1 MLKTRMAVQEEMALS
16 PQQPLTRQR
25 VRRIPGFMLTTG
37 NVPEPT
43 TGNVPEPRIIE
54 NIRIGAIN
62 VATRRDKEEE
72 VVEMMKARRLDVLGM
87 AETRL
92 RRNGDRTIHED
103 YRLTFSGTEEGKH
116 GVGFVLNETIGQSVE
131 KVVFVNERII
141 GMDLRLDAGVS
152 IIQEY
157 APQQGGTYKRERRIL
172 LPAARNCK

>member
-1 MLKTRMAVQEEMALS
+1 MLKTCMAVQEEMALS

-37 NVPEPT
+37 NVPEPTTGNISEPT

-87 AETRL
+87 AETKL

-131 KVVFVNERII
+131 KIVFVNERII
-141 GMDLRLDAGVS
+141 GMDLRLGAGVS
-152 IIQEY
+152 IIQVY
-157 APQQGGTYKRERRIL
+157 APQQGGDL
-172 LPAARNCK
+172 